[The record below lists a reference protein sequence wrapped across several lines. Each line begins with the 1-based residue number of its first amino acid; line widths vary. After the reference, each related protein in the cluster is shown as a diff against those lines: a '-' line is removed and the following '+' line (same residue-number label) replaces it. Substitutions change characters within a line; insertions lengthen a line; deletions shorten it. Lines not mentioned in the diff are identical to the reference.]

1 MLSINSNPLALQL
14 ANQLK
19 NNTLE
24 LQQSANRIATG
35 KRIISAADDPAGM
48 GILSTLKA
56 DARSFNAV
64 QKNIGAGQSLLE
76 VGSAALAAQQEV
88 LKEMRDVAT
97 QAATGTLNTEQRDAL
112 KATFTELQGQL
123 DSIVNNASL
132 FGQNLVGASAANV
145 TLQVGKDAGQTK
157 DINSVQSDAATLG
170 VDAATIDLDDI
181 TNASA
186 AMTAIDAAIGS
197 VATNQSTLGSQLN
210 GLNVQSRFID
220 NLSENL
226 AQSISRIEDVDL
238 GQETA
243 KLQQLQAKEQLTIQ
257 MLGLVNQ
264 FPSYALGL
272 LR

>member
-1 MLSINSNPLALQL
+1 MLSINSNPLAMQL

-35 KRIISAADDPAGM
+35 KRIVSAADDPAGM

-56 DARSFNAV
+56 DARSYNAV

-76 VGSAALAAQQEV
+76 VGSSALKAQQEV
-88 LKEMRDVAT
+88 LQEMRDVAT
-97 QAATGTLNTEQRDAL
+97 QAASGTLNTEQRDAL
-112 KATFTELQGQL
+112 KATFTELQTQL
-123 DSIVNNASL
+123 NNIVNDASL
-132 FGQNLVGASAANV
+132 FGQNLVGTTAADV

-157 DINSVQSDAATLG
+157 TISSVQSDAATLG
-170 VDAATIDLDDI
+170 VDAVAINLD
-181 TNASA
+181 TAAGAST
-186 AMTAIDAAIGS
+186 AMTAIDTAIGT
-197 VATNQSTLGSQLN
+197 VSTFESTIGSQLN
-210 GLNVQSRFID
+210 GLNVQSRFLD

>member
-1 MLSINSNPLALQL
+1 MLSINSNPLAMQL

-19 NNTLE
+19 NNTLA

-35 KRIISAADDPAGM
+35 KRIVSAADDPAGM

-56 DARSFNAV
+56 DARSYNAV

-76 VGSAALAAQQEV
+76 VGSSALKAQQEV
-88 LKEMRDVAT
+88 LQEMRDVAT
-97 QAATGTLNTEQRDAL
+97 QAASGTLNTEQRDAL
-112 KATFTELQGQL
+112 KATFTELQSQL
-123 DSIVNNASL
+123 NNIVNDASL
-132 FGQNLVGASAANV
+132 FGQNLVGTTAADV

-157 DINSVQSDAATLG
+157 TISSVQSDAATLG
-170 VDAATIDLDDI
+170 IDAATINLD
-181 TNASA
+181 TAAGAST
-186 AMTAIDAAIGS
+186 AMTAIDTAIGTVS
-197 VATNQSTLGSQLN
+197 TYESTLGSQLN
-210 GLNVQSRFID
+210 GLNVQSRFLD

-226 AQSISRIEDVDL
+226 AKSISRIEDVDL

-257 MLGLVNQ
+257 MLGMVNQ